1 VWQARHPQGLSQP
14 LQLLLGSGAGS
25 EAPVY
30 AANCATL
37 ADALTTPAAVRD
49 VLGNVPVAVL
59 LVLAGAVTHG
69 HHGGASCW
77 SLALLDVLL
86 ASEEARTASAQ
97 ALRVAVALLRAHAG
111 DAEVFDAAAR
121 VVHRCVGD
129 LGPAS
134 GANAAAAD
142 GTAVAIVGSMGAG
155 ADDARLQARACKLL
169 VELAGAG
176 ERVRLEA
183 ASAGAPRAALAAM
196 ASFPGDCDVQ
206 AAGCACL
213 AAYVTTQAA
222 ASSSPTALD
231 ACLAALATH
240 GADRAVVTAACD
252 AVTALCRVSQAQAQ
266 ALHARDGAALLTAQC
281 QAHTGD
287 AGACASAASALASL
301 CAGCPG
307 ACTGAVACGAVGAL
321 CDALFVHTKDPALC
335 NAATAALAR
344 LLTAPGCPG
353 LLRKAGGVHA
363 AVAALKQH
371 AGSPAVAGRAASLI
385 ARAALAGLCK
395 EALAGGAPGA
405 LVEVMQQHP
414 GHSGVMSCVSLAVSA
429 LGSQPDGAAEL
440 VASSAVPA
448 LVRVLASAKAAGASR
463 PVDAAS
469 CAASCGALHKL
480 LASSSFACAQAA
492 QCGALGALTAAA
504 RAHPSDTA
512 LCRAVC
518 ACVTLV
524 APESGHPGEPGAA
537 ASACMD
543 TVLAM
548 LATHGSGSSQL
559 VAASCASL
567 VALCSGSPQSARR
580 AVASGGLNHVCAAL
594 HVHGSQHAAVA
605 QAGAMVLQT
614 LTAGDGDAKD
624 AAARCGAVQLAT
636 ECLQAHAASPEVAAA
651 CAGALGS
658 LAVSEANQA
667 VAADCGSIE
676 AVVAALLA
684 HGIAHPRCAAQCCV
698 ALTNLAANAANEER
712 AVAARAQDAVLLALK
727 AHPGSANVVE
737 EACAALANLSFAAP
751 HAQAARELGV
761 PDAVRAAR
769 AAQESVP
776 SAVAQAD
783 YVLEA
788 LAAT

>member
-1 VWQARHPQGLSQP
+1 MSQP

-25 EAPVY
+25 EAHVF

-49 VLGNVPVAVL
+49 VLGNVPLAVL
-59 LVLAGAVTHG
+59 LVLAGCVTHG

-86 ASEEARTASAQ
+86 ASEEPRARQASAQ

-121 VVHRCVGD
+121 VVHRCVSE

-142 GTAVAIVGSMGAG
+142 GAAVAIVGSMGAG

-176 ERVRLEA
+176 ERVRQEA

-196 ASFPGDCDVQ
+196 ASHPGDNDVQ

-231 ACLAALATH
+231 ACLAALAAH
-240 GADRAVVTAACD
+240 GADRTVVTAACD

-266 ALHARDGAALLTAQC
+266 ALHARDGAPLLTSMC

-287 AGACASAASALASL
+287 AGACAAAAAALASL

-321 CDALFVHTKDPALC
+321 CDALFVHTKDPAMC
-335 NAATAALAR
+335 NAATGALAR
-344 LLTAPGCPG
+344 LCTAPGCPG

-363 AVAALKQH
+363 AVAVLRQH

-385 ARAALAGLCK
+385 ARASLAGLGK

-448 LVRVLASAKAAGASR
+448 LVRVLASSKTTGPSR

-504 RAHPSDTA
+504 RAHPGDTA

-537 ASACMD
+537 VSACMD

-548 LATHGSGSSQL
+548 LATHGSGSNPL
-559 VAASCASL
+559 VAAASCASL
-567 VALCSGSPQSARR
+567 AALCGGSPQSARR

-636 ECLQAHAASPEVAAA
+636 ECLQSHAASPEVAAA

-667 VAADCGSIE
+667 VAAECGSIE

-684 HGIAHPRCAAQCCV
+684 HGNSHSRCAAQCCV
-698 ALTNLAANAANEER
+698 ALTNLAANAANEKR
-712 AVAARAQDAVLLALK
+712 AVAARAQDAVLMALR
-727 AHPGSANVVE
+727 AHPESANVVE
-737 EACAALANLSFAAP
+737 EACAALANLSFAVP

-769 AAQESVP
+769 AAHEDVP
-776 SAVAQAD
+776 SVVAQAD

-788 LAAT
+788 LG

>member
-1 VWQARHPQGLSQP
+1 MF
-14 LQLLLGSGAGS
+14 
-25 EAPVY
+25 

-37 ADALTTPAAVRD
+37 ADALTTPSAVRD
-49 VLGNVPVAVL
+49 VLGDNVRLAVL
-59 LVLAGAVTHG
+59 LVWAGAVVHG

-86 ASEEARTASAQ
+86 SSEPGACKPGV
-97 ALRVAVALLRAHAG
+97 LRVAIALLRAHPG

-121 VVHRCVGD
+121 VVHRCIAA

-134 GANAAAAD
+134 GSNAAAAD
-142 GTAVAIVGSMGAG
+142 GAALAIVASMGVG

-169 VELAGAG
+169 VDLAGAG
-176 ERVRLEA
+176 ERVRQES
-183 ASAGAPRAALAAM
+183 ASAGAPRSALAAM
-196 ASFPGDCDVQ
+196 ASFPGDVDVQ

-222 ASSSPTALD
+222 ASGSPTALD
-231 ACLAALATH
+231 ACLAALANH

-252 AVTALCRVSQAQAQ
+252 AVTALCRVSAAQAQ
-266 ALHARDGAALLTAQC
+266 ALHARDGSPLLTSLC

-287 AGACASAASALASL
+287 AAACASAASALAAL
-301 CAGCPG
+301 CSGCPG

-321 CDALFVHTKDPALC
+321 CDSLFVHTKDPALC
-335 NAATAALAR
+335 NAATGALAR
-344 LLTAPGCPG
+344 LCTAPGCPG

-363 AVAALKQH
+363 AVAVLRQH
-371 AGSPAVAGRAASLI
+371 AGSPAVAGRAASLV
-385 ARAALAGLCK
+385 ARASLAGLCK

-429 LGSQPDGAAEL
+429 LGTQPEGAAEL
-440 VASSAVPA
+440 VASAAVPA
-448 LVRVLASAKAAGASR
+448 LVRVLASTRPGLPSR

-469 CAASCGALHKL
+469 CAATCGALHKL
-480 LASSSFACAQAA
+480 LSSSSFACTQAA
-492 QCGALGALTAAA
+492 QCGALGALTNVA
-504 RAHPSDTA
+504 RAHPGDAA
-512 LCRAVC
+512 LCRAMC
-518 ACVTLV
+518 GCVTLV
-524 APESGHPGEPGAA
+524 APESGHPGEPAAA

-548 LATHGSGSSQL
+548 LATHGSSSSPV
-559 VAASCASL
+559 VASSCAAL
-567 VALCSGSPQSARR
+567 AALCGGSPQSARR
-580 AVASGGLNHVCAAL
+580 AVASGALSHVCAAL
-594 HVHGSQHAAVA
+594 HVHGTQHAAVA
-605 QAGAMVLQT
+605 QAGAMLLQT

-624 AAARCGAVQLAT
+624 TAARGGAVQLAT
-636 ECLQAHAASPEVAAA
+636 QCLQAHAASPDVAAA

-667 VAADCGSIE
+667 VAVECGSIE
-676 AVVAALLA
+676 AVVAALLS
-684 HGIAHPRCAAQCCV
+684 HGSSHPRCAAQCCV

-712 AVAARAQDAVLLALK
+712 AVAARATEAVLMALR
-727 AHPGSANVVE
+727 AHPWSANVVE

-751 HAQAARELGV
+751 HAQAARQLGV

-769 AAQESVP
+769 AAHEGVP
-776 SAVAQAD
+776 SVVAQAD

-788 LAAT
+788 LS